1 MRATIEY
8 IGILGTAI
16 KIWRSVQTDGA
27 VRLKEDGG
35 EESLSKLIDYARE
48 SLLWK
53 IETKDILEEL
63 LSDSQNVQMRLNVLS
78 NEYKMQST
86 LDIIDQMLYE
96 PINLPAGN
104 MAFDAMKDLKGA
116 FEELWQ
122 EITDVVETA
131 KKYVTPKKT
140 KKEKKVPNFRDI
152 IQYPDKE
159 RLIKRLHELIDG
171 KGGADVGSVLLRAK
185 LIDHYLTRNPK
196 RAEYESEFK
205 LIGHWNAIHNY
216 LSDNDLNAIDRAN
229 KIVIFD

>member
-8 IGILGTAI
+8 IGMLGTAI

-53 IETKDILEEL
+53 IETKDILQEL
-63 LSDSQNVQMRLNVLS
+63 LADSQNVQMRLNVLS

-131 KKYVTPKKT
+131 KKYIPPKKT

-159 RLIKRLHELIDG
+159 RLIRRLHELIDG

-196 RAEYESEFK
+196 QEEYESEFK

-216 LSDNDLNAIDRAN
+216 LSENNLNALDRAN